1 MENIGDVANRSAYH
15 FGQIAALEN
24 VVQILIS
31 ASHPQIRDGICS
43 DLESLHPSAGFME
56 NKAENKSYENGF
68 SETIRK
74 IQGQIKT
81 S

>member
-1 MENIGDVANRSAYH
+1 MEKMRDVENRSAYH
-15 FGQIAALEN
+15 FGQIAALER

-43 DLESLHPSAGFME
+43 DLESLQPTADFPQSQS
-56 NKAENKSYENGF
+56 ENKSYENGF
-68 SETIRK
+68 VETIRK
-74 IQGQIKT
+74 IQKRIEM